1 MKLGK
6 SLLAAHRSMLIQSC
20 PICSSLDDEALAPIA
35 AMASERDFEKGE
47 LLMQEG
53 DLCTGFFLVISGKV
67 RVFKAAPNGKE
78 QVLLVAEPGMTFG
91 EDALFGSGV
100 FLENAMAVERTR
112 ALQVP
117 RPEFLNMLRK
127 NGDLAFQVME
137 SLCLW
142 IRRLST
148 SVENV
153 AFLTARDKVGRYLV
167 ELWKK
172 ADGETTAT
180 LPGKKKEVAD
190 RLGIMPE
197 TLSRI
202 LREFQERRIIRIEK
216 RTVSFTDISQLQEL
230 VSQ

>member
-6 SLLAAHRSMLIQSC
+6 SLLAAHRSRLIQSC
-20 PICSSLDDEALAPIA
+20 PICSSLDGEALAPIA
-35 AMASERDFEKGE
+35 AMAGERVFEKGA

-67 RVFKAAPNGKE
+67 RVFKAAPSGREK
-78 QVLLVAEPGMTFG
+78 VLLMAEPGTTFG

-100 FLENAMAVERTR
+100 FLQNAMAVEQTR
-112 ALQVP
+112 ALHVP
-117 RPEFLNMLRK
+117 RTEFLNMLRK

-153 AFLTARDKVGRYLV
+153 AFLTARDKVGRYLLD
-167 ELWKK
+167 LWNQ
-172 ADGETTAT
+172 AGGGTSAT
-180 LPGKKKEVAD
+180 LPAKKKEVAD

-197 TLSRI
+197 TLSRV

-216 RTVSFTDISQLQEL
+216 RTVRFTDIAQLQEL
-230 VSQ
+230 ASQ